1 MQVTCTAMGSP
12 STTTMA
18 VSAQAIPQCLE
29 WGQVLISMRAA
40 PISPADVYTA
50 STGGVFGSDSVT
62 IPYEAGHDGVGVVF
76 KVQ

>member
-1 MQVTCTAMGSP
+1 
-12 STTTMA
+12 
-18 VSAQAIPQCLE
+18 
-29 WGQVLISMRAA
+29 MRAA